1 VGARRTGK
9 FLGASG
15 GPWTVGGGGGV
26 HVGLPR
32 IADRSLASDPVREN
46 MCRGPFNCRFLFHV
60 ATTKLGQSRPERER

>member
-1 VGARRTGK
+1 M
-9 FLGASG
+9 
-15 GPWTVGGGGGV
+15 GGGGGV

-46 MCRGPFNCRFLFHV
+46 MCRGPFNCRFFFHV